1 MSYTGLRGLFAQIAN
16 AIRAKT
22 GDSEPIIATDFPQA
36 IANIIT
42 IPAGWH
48 DTSEVTATAADVLS
62 QKKIVDANGDVLT
75 GSMVP
80 QSGGTYAANLN
91 EIVTIATAGKYYSGD
106 QTISAITVE
115 NLAAEKVKNGEIINV
130 RSGGTIIKTVT
141 GSLKGQVKKLT
152 KTPSAATAVWNKSDS
167 GTLTLPYVEFNTN
180 ELGFVPDALICVD
193 SGQVTQQTIW
203 ENKSYSG
210 AGLNYFVVSWW
221 GALVRWQNDTVPTG
235 LSSTNYKIPVPS
247 NVNRNFYILAMKE

>member
-1 MSYTGLRGLFAQIAN
+1 MSYSSLRALFSAIAD

-22 GDSEPIIATDFPQA
+22 GSSSSIKAEDFPTE
-36 IANIIT
+36 ISNIIT
-42 IPAGWH
+42 TPEGYH

-62 QKKIVDANGDVLT
+62 PKKIVNAAGTVLT
-75 GSMVP
+75 GNIS
-80 QSGGTYAANLN
+80 SEGAGTYSAALN
-91 EIVTIATAGKYYSGD
+91 STTTIPTSGKYFTGN
-106 QTISAITVE
+106 QTVSAVTVE
-115 NLAAEKVKNGEIINV
+115 NLSAENIKSGVTVNVK
-130 RSGGTIIKTVT
+130 SGGTTIKTAT
-141 GSLKGQVKKLT
+141 GTLRGQVKKLT
-152 KTPSAATAVWNKSDS
+152 KTPSSTTAVWNKSDS

-221 GALVRWQNDTVPTG
+221 GAFVRWQNDTVPTG

-247 NVNRNFYILAMKE
+247 NVNRNFYILAIKE